1 MKKIIGIFISLIG
14 IIGFVSNV
22 NKTDDIIPL
31 IIRSLI
37 IIGVGLFLIISA
49 IKKEKAEYKSIQ
61 ERHLSYTKEKEKEIQ
76 KTKDK
81 LDKVDELIKQLKEVN
96 ELNIPSIDEFKTTI
110 IKNENKIIEKGG
122 DSQLFSFL
130 KIDSFLK
137 DYRSRIVK
145 DHEGLTD
152 VIDENWLKAK
162 INQENQRDKL
172 EKLHENLEDN
182 LAKLENR
189 KVKGFDAN
197 LDTLFSLVDKMKPNS
212 ISQIKTMEFYEN
224 MSLAMVIFY
233 LEDKKIRYFEIY
245 EAFEKLGVF
254 DSTWQK
260 NVLNKLDRIEIR
272 LAQISNQLT
281 ELNQNFISLI
291 ESSDNIVSEL
301 KEINSGIMTNNMLQA
316 INTYQTWRVN
326 KNTKNLNIQ

>member
-1 MKKIIGIFISLIG
+1 MKKIGGIFIAIVG
-14 IIGFVSNV
+14 IFAFVSNV
-22 NKTDDIIPL
+22 NKTDDMITL
-31 IIRSLI
+31 IICTLLI
-37 IIGVGLFLIISA
+37 VGVGLLIFKWGIN
-49 IKKEKAEYKSIQ
+49 EQKADVKSKQ
-61 ERHLSYTKEKEKEIQ
+61 ERELSFAKERDKEIQ
-76 KTKDK
+76 TTKGN

-152 VIDENWLKAK
+152 IIDENWLKAK
-162 INQENQRDKL
+162 IKQENQRDKL
-172 EKLHENLEDN
+172 EKIHENLEDN

-197 LDTLFSLVDKMKPNS
+197 LDTLFSLVDKMKPNA

-224 MSLAMVIFY
+224 MSLAMVVFY

-272 LAQISNQLT
+272 LAQINNQLT

-316 INTYQTWRVN
+316 ITVYQTWRIN
-326 KNTKNLNIQ
+326 KNTKSI